1 MKKRNKTGPNFLFPN
16 NSFIMGMGS
25 VLNIAG
31 NYFSFSG
38 SDTELE
44 ADEKAIHADWS
55 AVGQDIEEAIQ
66 CYQFP
71 EKD

>member
-1 MKKRNKTGPNFLFPN
+1 
-16 NSFIMGMGS
+16 MGMGS